1 VPSSSSGGVQFVTVE
16 LFQYQS
22 QPRPLSPHAGYV
34 FSSKT
39 MDQLHFNLMQVT
51 MALESLGS
59 IRQGEALPRLF
70 EFHADLLS
78 HKPREF

>member
-1 VPSSSSGGVQFVTVE
+1 
-16 LFQYQS
+16 
-22 QPRPLSPHAGYV
+22 
-34 FSSKT
+34 